1 MKGINWGKLALLFT
15 AFVAMTVAGIVVK
28 HIQKDV
34 KEFFQSAGTVVQLET
49 SHVPTEEDVRAM
61 RQERRRVHRDLL
73 DMTGSA

>member
-49 SHVPTEEDVRAM
+49 SHVPTEEDVLAM
-61 RQERRRVHRDLL
+61 RQERRRIRADLL
-73 DMTGSA
+73 DMTGI

>member
-28 HIQKDV
+28 HIQKDT

-49 SHVPTEEDVRAM
+49 SHVASRTKFGDAQISRPA
-61 RQERRRVHRDLL
+61 
-73 DMTGSA
+73 